1 MNSAFWN
8 GKKVFL
14 TGHTGFKG
22 SWLSLWLQKVGTHVV
37 GYALAPPTHPSLF
50 DGARVADGMTSIVG
64 DIRNF
69 GDLRKA
75 LTLHRPEI
83 VIHMAAQ
90 ALVGRSYEE
99 PIETYTTN
107 VIGTVNV
114 LEAVRNLDDIRVVVS
129 ITSDKCYENKE
140 WQWGYREND
149 CLGGDD
155 PYSSSKSCAELVI
168 NSYRKSYFCPRKDG
182 RKGTVLA
189 SCRAGNVSGGGD
201 WAKDR
206 LIPDIMRA
214 MMDDRTVS
222 IRRPHAIR
230 PWQHVLEPLHGYLS
244 VAEKLWFHGHEYA
257 QAWNFGPDQED
268 GKPVSW
274 IADYITASWGK
285 ENGWELDSDHYP
297 EENNYLKL
305 DCSRARNLLGWA
317 PKLSVAKSLDWV
329 VEWYRDY
336 YRSGDMRSLTVEQI
350 NRFEKI

>member
-1 MNSAFWN
+1 MNPSFWN

-22 SWLSLWLQKVGTHVV
+22 SWLSLWLQKLGAHVV
-37 GYALAPPTHPSLF
+37 GYALVPPTHPSLF
-50 DGARVADGMTSIVG
+50 DGARVAEGMTSIVG
-64 DIRNF
+64 DVRNF

-75 LTLHRPEI
+75 LTVHRPDI

-90 ALVGRSYEE
+90 SLVGRSYEE

-114 LEAVRNLDDIRVVVS
+114 MEAIRHLDGIQVVVN

-155 PYSSSKSCAELVI
+155 PYSCSKSCAELVI
-168 NSYRKSYFCPRKDG
+168 NSYRNSYFYPGPEGC
-182 RKGTVLA
+182 KGAVLA
-189 SCRAGNVSGGGD
+189 SCRAGNVIGGGD
-201 WAKDR
+201 WAKNR

-214 MMDDRTVS
+214 MMDNRTVS

-244 VAEKLWFHGHEYA
+244 LVENLCSHGHEYG
-257 QAWNFGPDQED
+257 QAWNFGPDRED
-268 GKPVSW
+268 AKPVSW
-274 IADYITASWGK
+274 IANYLTASWGDCG
-285 ENGWELDSDHYP
+285 GWELDSGHYP
-297 EENNYLKL
+297 NENIYLKL

-317 PKLSVAKSLDWV
+317 PKLSVTKSLDWV
-329 VEWYRDY
+329 VEWYKGYQQDE
-336 YRSGDMRSLTVEQI
+336 DMRILTEKQI
-350 NRFEKI
+350 ARFETL